1 MTVEF
6 KWFGLQNRVE
16 NYIQGAQRRLITI
29 FHRQL
34 YCWMGPHK
42 SINDT
47 EGRGWYGI
55 DMDAIRQI
63 EAETASVLEKER
75 TSGALRGHQEAKE
88 E

>member
-16 NYIQGAQRRLITI
+16 NYIHGAQKRLITI

-42 SINDT
+42 SINDN

-55 DMDAIRQI
+55 DMNAIRQI

>member
-1 MTVEF
+1 
-6 KWFGLQNRVE
+6 
-16 NYIQGAQRRLITI
+16 
-29 FHRQL
+29 
-34 YCWMGPHK
+34 MGPHK

-55 DMDAIRQI
+55 DMNAIRQI